1 MISVSTKH
9 HVQHLIFLL
18 VILLLANHQVL
29 LSGYPY
35 GDDWIFELVRIVQF
49 SNALETQ
56 QFPPLWADDTYAG
69 YGSPDFIFYAPL
81 YLLINFVWLQAGIP
95 TSTAAY
101 LSIMLLQVISML
113 AITAIFIEFQH
124 NESEKALHNAKI
136 AIAAFILSPYIMS
149 DLLIRNAGA
158 ELTALYLTPL
168 VIHAGIKVF
177 RRHPYSLVYLVFSI
191 ALIIL
196 SHNLTA
202 LTVAALITITSL
214 ILLTRGYPQSSA
226 RILIGLLLAIAATS
240 WFWYPALSMKSL
252 VPIHNLTSDRFV
264 FSSNFTAPLF
274 LFHYKNPLSTGPLTL
289 FCLLTGMYVL
299 YKGSLNRI
307 LIITLIGFS
316 VVFIFLQISQ
326 SSIVWETLPFMEL
339 FQFPY
344 RMMGPLAL
352 LLALLLGYCFR
363 QLNFRYAF
371 TVIMMLIL
379 ANSLI
384 AFWSYRPFT
393 PEITRHLE
401 EILGRE
407 SIRLNRLPTTVRDEY
422 LPLMANKQAMLNRGI
437 TDTLLQHPVET
448 GIGSHTS
455 RGDGVYSIETDF
467 DSDRSLVFRTWA
479 FPVWQV
485 SVDNK
490 RISHYADENGM
501 LGINVPSGRHTIE
514 LTKVQ
519 PASRTAGIIV
529 SIASLLLLAVITLI
543 VNRRNGMSTLA
554 GKIDR

>member
-1 MISVSTKH
+1 MISVFTRH
-9 HVQHLIFLL
+9 HVQHAAYLL
-18 VILLLANHQVL
+18 TILLLANHQVL

-49 SNALETQ
+49 SNALESH

-81 YLLINFVWLQAGIP
+81 YLLINFVWLQAGIS

-113 AITAIFIEFQH
+113 AITAIFMEIRH
-124 NESEKALHNAKI
+124 NESGKALHNAKI
-136 AIAAFILSPYIMS
+136 AIAAYILSPYIMS
-149 DLLIRNAGA
+149 DFLIRNAGA

-168 VIHAGIKVF
+168 VIHAGIKAF

-202 LTVAALITITSL
+202 LTVAALITIISL
-214 ILLTRGYPQSSA
+214 ILLTRGYPQSSG
-226 RILIGLLLAIAATS
+226 RILIGLLLAIGITS
-240 WFWYPALSMKSL
+240 WFWYPALIMKSL
-252 VPIHNLTSDRFV
+252 VSIQNLTADRFV
-264 FSSNFTAPLF
+264 FSNNFTAPLF
-274 LFHYKNPLSTGPLTL
+274 LFHYKNPLSTGPLTI
-289 FCLLTGMYVL
+289 FCLLTGIYVL
-299 YKGSLNRI
+299 FKGSLNRI

-316 VVFIFLQISQ
+316 VVFIFLQASQ
-326 SSIVWETLPFMEL
+326 SSIVWKTLPFMEL

-352 LLALLLGYCFR
+352 LLALLLGYCFQ
-363 QLNFRYAF
+363 QLNFRYVF
-371 TVIMMLIL
+371 TVILLLIL

-384 AFWSYRPFT
+384 GFWSYRPFT

-422 LPLMANKQAMLNRGI
+422 LPLTANKQAMLDRGI
-437 TDTLLQHPVET
+437 TDTLLQYPAEN
-448 GIGSHTS
+448 GIVSHTS
-455 RGDGVYSIETDF
+455 NNHGEYTIETDF

-490 RISHYADENGM
+490 SIPHYADENGM
-501 LGINVPSGRHTIE
+501 LGISLPSGRHTIE
-514 LTKVQ
+514 LAKVQ
-519 PASRTAGIIV
+519 PASRTAGFIA
-529 SIASLLLLAVITLI
+529 SITSLLLLAIITLI
-543 VNRRNGMSTLA
+543 INRRNGSATLA
-554 GKIDR
+554 EKN